1 MIIYTKLD
9 NYNKNFIYFGENIKN
24 TVIING
30 KFIRIVYSD
39 ELCTL
44 NGIYILVPFSN
55 LKKNS
60 QNSFS
65 IDKNDPVI
73 AKICEME
80 KDILDKYRSSKTK
93 EYKLSEQ
100 LEKNTVKIFSSKN
113 NLQTIIIKI
122 SGLWESDTAYGLTYK
137 FINY

>member
-55 LKKNS
+55 IKKNS

-93 EYKLSEQ
+93 E
-100 LEKNTVKIFSSKN
+100 
-113 NLQTIIIKI
+113 
-122 SGLWESDTAYGLTYK
+122 
-137 FINY
+137 